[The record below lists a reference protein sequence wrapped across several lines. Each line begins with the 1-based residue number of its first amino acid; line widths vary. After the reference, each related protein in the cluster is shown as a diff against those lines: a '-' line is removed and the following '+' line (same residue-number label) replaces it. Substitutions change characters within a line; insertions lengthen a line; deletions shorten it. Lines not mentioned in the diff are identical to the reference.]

1 MMGSPERSPCP
12 RGADV
17 TMWMLRAGDP
27 SQYQALAA
35 HAARCPDCKTTMR
48 EAEETFD
55 ALAATVRPV
64 EPPVGLRAR
73 VLAAAADSPK
83 LTATGAPPTAE
94 PRRRRRMLN
103 IAAAIIVVVAM
114 AGGGVWFSQLEQQRN
129 TSTAQ
134 AGSLENVLAEITRH
148 PHAVLVD
155 PSGRPLAAVAVDG
168 PSTVFYNLALPPDQP
183 GTAWVLWGLRGA
195 DATPLDTFPTT
206 PGSTGRTVATAPGQF
221 EAYGVTRESAGDTPA
236 WPGEFV
242 ATGPVAPAAR

>member
-35 HAARCPDCKTTMR
+35 HATRCPDCKTTMR

-94 PRRRRRMLN
+94 PRRRRENAEHRRRHHRRRRDGRWM
-103 IAAAIIVVVAM
+103 
-114 AGGGVWFSQLEQQRN
+114 WFSQLEQQRN

-168 PSTVFYNLALPPDQP
+168 PSTVFYNLALPPAQP